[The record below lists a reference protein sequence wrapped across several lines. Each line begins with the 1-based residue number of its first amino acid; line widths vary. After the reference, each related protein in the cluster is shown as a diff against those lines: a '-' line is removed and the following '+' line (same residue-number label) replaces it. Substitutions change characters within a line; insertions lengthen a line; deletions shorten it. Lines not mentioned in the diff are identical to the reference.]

1 MQLESQRVI
10 GRRMSYLLVAV
21 LVLFVYL
28 LQEVENSFPGMDI
41 VFAILILASIY
52 VAGSERRWL
61 VIAVLL
67 AIPTLALSAVS
78 SANDWPP
85 DTLTFIYL
93 GFIAAF
99 VIFATLAVIREVLL
113 ADRVTVHTISGA
125 MVVYLLI
132 GLAWALLYII
142 AEGRHPGSFSFTADG
157 IVQAGESA
165 DLLGSLTYFSLI
177 TLTSAGYGDIT
188 PLSDTART
196 LASLEAI
203 LGQIFLAV
211 LVAWLVGKY
220 LSHSEKE
227 G

>member
-1 MQLESQRVI
+1 MQPESQRII

-21 LVLFVYL
+21 LLLFVYL
-28 LQEVENSFPGMDI
+28 LQEVENSFPGMDV

-52 VAGSERRWL
+52 VAGSERKWL
-61 VIAVLL
+61 AIAVLL
-67 AIPTLALSAVS
+67 AIPTLVLSALS
-78 SANDWPP
+78 SADEWPP

-93 GFIAAF
+93 GFIVAF

-142 AEGRHPGSFSFTADG
+142 AEGRQPGSFSFTAVAIQENG
-157 IVQAGESA
+157 ASV
-165 DLLGSLTYFSLI
+165 DLLANLTYFSLI
-177 TLTSAGYGDIT
+177 TLTSAGYGDII
-188 PLSDTART
+188 PLSDSART
-196 LASLEAI
+196 LATLEAV

-220 LSHSEKE
+220 LSHSESNS
-227 G
+227 